1 MAGNLVASNLQI
13 REFKGQGHHDLTSL
27 IVSAPIS
34 FRHSSMASNMA
45 FAFAILKALAR
56 RKRSKELSSSRLRI
70 SPSSVRMTRNLLS
83 VSCCNCI
90 KSSGWML
97 IASSSPLDEAPDCW
111 LLEEAQ
117 WHRSWIITTDRR
129 PRERYGRRHECQD
142 HQKTRED
149 ETKSYEIDSQI
160 SLSLSLSNHRSQK
173 HSWSEIFRKTLNHYR
188 RQQPTPPKNCFID
201 KNTTQDCEQQG
212 M

>member
-1 MAGNLVASNLQI
+1 
-13 REFKGQGHHDLTSL
+13 
-27 IVSAPIS
+27 
-34 FRHSSMASNMA
+34 
-45 FAFAILKALAR
+45 
-56 RKRSKELSSSRLRI
+56 
-70 SPSSVRMTRNLLS
+70 
-83 VSCCNCI
+83 
-90 KSSGWML
+90 ML

>member
-1 MAGNLVASNLQI
+1 
-13 REFKGQGHHDLTSL
+13 
-27 IVSAPIS
+27 
-34 FRHSSMASNMA
+34 
-45 FAFAILKALAR
+45 
-56 RKRSKELSSSRLRI
+56 
-70 SPSSVRMTRNLLS
+70 
-83 VSCCNCI
+83 
-90 KSSGWML
+90 ML

-129 PRERYGRRHECQD
+129 LRERYGRRHECRD

-149 ETKSYEIDSQI
+149 ETKSYEINSQI
-160 SLSLSLSNHRSQK
+160 SLSLSLSLSLTLSNHRSQK
-173 HSWSEIFRKTLNHYR
+173 HSWSEFFRETLNHYR

-201 KNTTQDCEQQG
+201 KNTTFRQDCEQQG